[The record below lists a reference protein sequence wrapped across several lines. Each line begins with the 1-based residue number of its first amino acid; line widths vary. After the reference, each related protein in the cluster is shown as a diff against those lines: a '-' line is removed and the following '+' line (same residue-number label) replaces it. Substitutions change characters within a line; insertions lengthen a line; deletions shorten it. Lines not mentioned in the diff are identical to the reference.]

1 MQAEINYFIGMLFL
15 ILTIWLGGVYAVHW
29 LVKRWYIK
37 RNGSFRVEKHA
48 SARHR
53 KVSFWFAVL
62 TFPPSAAVGFL
73 PSSAGFVV
81 IIFLAAV
88 ILIWTGYNIYV
99 WKKESANPDDYRFEL
114 YNASGMGVY
123 SLIVFIG
130 LFIYFH

>member
-15 ILTIWLGGVYAVHW
+15 ILTIWLGGLYGIHW

-48 SARHR
+48 SARHQR
-53 KVSFWFAVL
+53 VSFWFAVL
-62 TFPPSAAVGFL
+62 TFPLSAAAGFL

-81 IIFLAAV
+81 IICLLAV
-88 ILIWTGYNIYV
+88 ILIWTVYNIYV
-99 WKKESANPDDYRFEL
+99 WKKESNNPDDYRFEL
-114 YNASGMGVY
+114 YNASGMGGY

-130 LFIYFH
+130 FLTYFH